1 MWKFTE
7 NYHMVSFV
15 ERFQDSFSIC
25 FHWPFPITNNVPQS
39 NEKKK
44 TMLLIFS
51 ENDKRKR
58 NGSWHNSLK
67 TVWNW
72 HCSFYATFWPNIK
85 VLFKFLYC
93 FWPAIKFLFFL
104 PKKSFFFFFI
114 TITFCFSA
122 HDWEFAGFDDMISV
136 ENWAKLS
143 RAVCDLRRAP
153 IALKLNASVLVW
165 KLTVCFVE
173 V

>member
-1 MWKFTE
+1 MWKLTG
-7 NYHMVSFV
+7 NYHMMTFV

-25 FHWPFPITNNVPQS
+25 FHWPFPITNIVPQS
-39 NEKKK
+39 TEKK
-44 TMLLIFS
+44 TMLLMFS

-58 NGSWHNSLK
+58 NESWHNSLK

-72 HCSFYATFWPNIK
+72 HCSSYVTFWPNIK
-85 VLFKFLYC
+85 VHFKFLYC
-93 FWPAIKFLFFL
+93 FWPGIKFLFFL
-104 PKKSFFFFFI
+104 FCFFFLFI

-143 RAVCDLRRAP
+143 RAVCDLRNAP
-153 IALKLNASVLVW
+153 IALKLKVSVLVW